1 MADLS
6 PASGAFIP
14 RQSGVTKARRDP
26 QPSHRNRRSWAE
38 RPLSH
43 GNGSRPRLLSLAS
56 STGEEAAMIGKA
68 KSETDEKRKH
78 DEMDDELE
86 RELEDTFPASDPPSL
101 TQPSESGAPD
111 HKGEPAK

>member
-1 MADLS
+1 
-6 PASGAFIP
+6 
-14 RQSGVTKARRDP
+14 
-26 QPSHRNRRSWAE
+26 
-38 RPLSH
+38 
-43 GNGSRPRLLSLAS
+43 
-56 STGEEAAMIGKA
+56 MIGKA

-111 HKGEPAK
+111 HKGEQAK